1 MHIHALH
8 IISSIIT
15 KASSG
20 ITRKANVASHKII
33 LRHKSEQN
41 GKLSGSSLFKQMRPR
56 SYFQPFLC
64 HSLSRISIRWESRPQ
79 EIIPG
84 TTSSSW
90 PLFLLVVVQL
100 AVTVVAEDRVGQEEL
115 LVAVPAVPVF
125 LVSQGT
131 EQTEHKHPKKAKH
144 S

>member
-56 SYFQPFLC
+56 SYFQPVLC
-64 HSLSRISIRWESRPQ
+64 HSLSRISITAARNYPRHYQLLLAPLPSSHRPAGCNRRSGRQSRSGGT
-79 EIIPG
+79 PG
-84 TTSSSW
+84 CGTW
-90 PLFLLVVVQL
+90 PGPFSNRYSLVFMNKVE
-100 AVTVVAEDRVGQEEL
+100 T
-115 LVAVPAVPVF
+115 F
-125 LVSQGT
+125 
-131 EQTEHKHPKKAKH
+131 
-144 S
+144 